1 MAEQESTIGDAVRQ
15 ARAYVRTHP
24 EEAHYTDSAAAAR
37 LEAGL
42 LVRVEGAGGAAVMS
56 DMPPSV
62 GGRGTA
68 PSPAWF
74 LRAGH
79 AACVVTLV
87 AMRAAEE
94 GVVLTRLE
102 VVVDSQSD
110 DRGILGAADDV
121 PAGPLSTS
129 VRITLAA
136 DGLAEDRLRDI
147 AEWGVAH
154 CPVDDAVRRAVP
166 VKVEISVQ

>member
-1 MAEQESTIGDAVRQ
+1 MPGQETTIGDAVRS
-15 ARAYVRTHP
+15 AREYVRTHP
-24 EEAHYTDSAAAAR
+24 EEARYTDSAATAR
-37 LEAGL
+37 LEVGL
-42 LVRVEGAGGAAVMS
+42 LVRVEGPGEAAVIS

-62 GGRGTA
+62 GGTGKA

-79 AACVVTLV
+79 AACVVTLI

-94 GVVLTRLE
+94 AVVLTRLE

-121 PAGPLSTS
+121 PAGPLTTT
-129 VRITLAA
+129 VRIALAA
-136 DGLAEDRLRDI
+136 DGVADNRLREI
-147 AEWGVAH
+147 ATWGVAH
-154 CPVDDAVRRAVP
+154 CSVDDAVRRAVP
-166 VKVEISVQ
+166 VKVEISAS